1 MSKIEGGTPILRI
14 EDPERSRRYYVD
26 VLGFKIDWDVPWM
39 MSVSRGRA
47 SLMLCEKHQGN
58 PGTWVW
64 IGCEDADALHAEFVA
79 KGALIRSPP
88 QNFEWGYEFQV
99 EDPDGHVLRFGSEP
113 KPGVP
118 FGEFK
123 A

>member
-1 MSKIEGGTPILRI
+1 MSAIEGVTSILRI
-14 EDPERSRRYYVD
+14 ENPEVSRRYYID

-47 SLMLCEKHQGN
+47 SLMLCGKHQGN

-64 IGCEDADALHAEFVA
+64 IGCDDADALHAEFAA
-79 KGALIRSPP
+79 KGAVIRDAP
-88 QNFEWGYEFQV
+88 QNFEWAYEFQV

-118 FGEFK
+118 FGQFR